1 MSLVKIEIPEGKSM
15 RPDMVEKIRAA
26 VMAVVPDAKVSVEG
40 AAGGGS
46 GRVVAATGGD
56 GRGMV
61 RKTRI
66 NLVNP
71 DSTRKAED
79 GWVGFNIRWL
89 IDDATMGAT
98 LGSLG
103 YATFPLGSEHKM
115 HAHDDAEEFT
125 IYLRGKGVRVVGGEE
140 YEVGPGD
147 VAFVPRGV
155 EHGLKSVDPSEPIEL
170 WCFYAGAPNVNATGY
185 RLVGKH

>member
-1 MSLVKIEIPEGKSM
+1 MTIVRVEVPEAGSREKDLVQ
-15 RPDMVEKIRAA
+15 KIRQA
-26 VMAVVPDAKVSVEG
+26 VEAVDASLKVVVQEHEP
-40 AAGGGS
+40 
-46 GRVVAATGGD
+46 RVITPASWGP
-56 GRGMV
+56 RGMV

-66 NLVNP
+66 EQTAP

-125 IYLRGKGVRVVGGEE
+125 IYLRGRGIRVVGGEE

-155 EHGLKSVDPSEPIEL
+155 EHGLKSVDPGEPIEL
-170 WCFYAGAPNVNATGY
+170 WCFYAGAPNVNKTGY
-185 RLVGKH
+185 RLVGKQ